1 MRLLLLSADADE
13 PMHPLLAGWGHEV
26 HHARSVEQA
35 AASSHEVDGVLLRGT
50 SHVVAEEV
58 ARLRVTEVRPRPFLL
73 ALIPASEQVHL
84 DVLLAAAVD
93 DFLVVPFLPAQLQ
106 ARLEWLGRRRQVGM
120 QALRLGPSSRGVP
133 ERLSAIIQTQNDVAT
148 AGLELEKVMQLI
160 AERARLLCHASG
172 ASVALVEGEDLVY
185 RVTLGSSA
193 PYQGFR
199 LKLSQSLTGMSLLR
213 REVLHTRDTE
223 NDPRV
228 NVKATRDT
236 DTRAMI
242 IVPLQSRGSPVGV
255 LNVIYQEPN
264 AYDDLDVRTLEL
276 MGQLLGAAMSNA
288 AEFAAKRALVGEL
301 ATALEERK
309 QMQARLLVAD
319 RLASVGTLAAGV
331 AHEINNPIAFILANL
346 RFLEDECQRIQ
357 GEMPSDWIHEMRDA
371 VYETREGAERV
382 RQIVHDLQ
390 TFSHDEGEQLTWVEV
405 GGVLEASLGMVR
417 SELRRRGAHVVK
429 HVEPVPPVWANE
441 ARLGQVFLHL
451 LINATQALTL
461 SKPDSNEVRVQ
472 LRSLPGQVVIEVADN
487 GCGIPPELRDR
498 IFDPFF
504 TTRASGE
511 GVGLGLAICHVIV
524 TGLGGSIEVESEA
537 GQGSTFRV
545 TLPVS
550 SEASSGRLGTR
561 QGGVP

>member
-13 PMHPLLAGWGHEV
+13 PVLPLLAAWDHEV
-26 HHARSVEQA
+26 RHVLSVEEA
-35 AASSHEVDGVLLRGT
+35 AAARHEVDGFLMAGT
-50 SHVVAEEV
+50 SQEVAEAV
-58 ARLRVTEVRPRPFLL
+58 ARLRGVEVRPRPFLL
-73 ALIPASEQVHL
+73 ALIPASEHVHL
-84 DVLLAAAVD
+84 DALLAAAVD
-93 DFLVVPFLPAQLQ
+93 DFLVVPFLPVQLQ

-133 ERLSAIIQTQNDVAT
+133 ERMSAIIETQNDVAT

-172 ASVALVEGEDLVY
+172 ASVALVEGEELVY
-185 RVTLGSSA
+185 RVTVGSSE
-193 PYQGFR
+193 PYRGFR
-199 LKLSQSLTGMSLLR
+199 LKLSQSLTGMSILR

-236 DTRAMI
+236 DTRGMI
-242 IVPLQSRGSPVGV
+242 IVPLQRSGSTVGV
-255 LNVIYQEPN
+255 LNVIYQQPN

-288 AEFAAKRALVGEL
+288 AEFAAKQALVGEL
-301 ATALEERK
+301 ATALEDRK

-331 AHEINNPIAFILANL
+331 AHEINNPMAFILSNL
-346 RFLEDECQRIQ
+346 RFLEDECRQIQ
-357 GEMPSDWIHEMRDA
+357 GEMPSDWIQEMQDA
-371 VYETREGAERV
+371 LQETQEGAERV
-382 RQIVHDLQ
+382 RQIVRDLQ
-390 TFSHDEGEQLTWVEV
+390 TFSRDEGEQLTWVDV

-417 SELRRRGAHVVK
+417 SELRHRGAHVVK

-451 LINATQALTL
+451 LINATQALSS
-461 SKPDSNEVRVQ
+461 SKPDQNEVRVQ
-472 LRSLPGQVVIEVADN
+472 LRAEPGRVVIEVADN
-487 GCGIPPELRDR
+487 GCGIPPELHDR

-504 TTRASGE
+504 TTRTSRE
-511 GVGLGLAICHVIV
+511 GVGLGLSICHVIV
-524 TGLGGSIEVESEA
+524 TGLGGHIEVESEV
-537 GQGSTFRV
+537 GQGTTFRV
-545 TLPVS
+545 TLPVTQ
-550 SEASSGRLGTR
+550 EARSRAR
-561 QGGVP
+561 PEGG